1 MIQELTKLCPLAVA
15 GGFVAYWNDNPLYP
29 SDPAA
34 MFRRALAVLI
44 TDGGQI
50 YITPVDMT
58 REELDPGAITFYPI
72 ARNQFA
78 RRSTG
83 ALFYKGFFSQPSR
96 KLRNAVSSAQSSAF
110 PSYSQMAVV
119 IKQNQRLRKPPSR
132 S

>member
-15 GGFVAYWNDNPLYP
+15 GGFIAYWNDNPLYP

-83 ALFYKGFFSQPSR
+83 ALFYKGCYFSIRTGDYAGPYQI
-96 KLRNAVSSAQSSAF
+96 SSDLIKNTSF
-110 PSYSQMAVV
+110 PNEKAYT
-119 IKQNQRLRKPPSR
+119 KFLLKD
-132 S
+132 